1 MRITACKMSSDVQ
14 MLTMT
19 RNLIKDISEFLKQVV
34 SSFNIN
40 LTESKFEKHYLIPT
54 SSIIKL

>member
-14 MLTMT
+14 MINMT
-19 RNLIKDISEFLKQVV
+19 RNQSKDIIESIKQVV

-40 LTESKFEKHYLIPT
+40 LTESNFGKQYLITT
-54 SSIIKL
+54 SSVRKL

>member
-19 RNLIKDISEFLKQVV
+19 RNQSKDIIESKKQVV

-40 LTESKFEKHYLIPT
+40 LTESNLGKQYLITT
-54 SSIIKL
+54 SSVIKL